1 MLLIIQIN
9 LYKYYNNIKEINIDI
24 NVFSIAIYCYII
36 GQMRRNIILTLFLL
50 SISVQVQAQ
59 AQWNVVSHTD
69 TDSGYQTR
77 IATIEN
83 DDGYKLEIYRDVN
96 DVVRLRF
103 NIRNSFELLAKKR
116 CPTFQVDKRQLSNRS
131 VNDALCLS
139 QPRWA
144 EYVIGYITDKTVLSQ
159 PLHNL
164 MNGNVIYFRFLM
176 NNDNYAET
184 SFSLSG
190 SKAALNGALGK
201 DLVVITKPE

>member
-1 MLLIIQIN
+1 
-9 LYKYYNNIKEINIDI
+9 
-24 NVFSIAIYCYII
+24 
-36 GQMRRNIILTLFLL
+36 MRRNVILALFLL
-50 SISVQVQAQ
+50 TLSVQSQ
-59 AQWNVVSHTD
+59 AQWEVMSHTD

-96 DVVRLRF
+96 DVVRLKF
-103 NIRNSFELLAKKR
+103 NIRNSYELLANKQ
-116 CPTFQVDKRQLSNRS
+116 CPTFQVDERQLSNRS
-131 VNDALCLS
+131 INDAPCLA

-144 EYVIGYITDKTVLSQ
+144 EYVIGYITDKSVLSL

-176 NNDNYAET
+176 GNENYAET

-190 SKAALNGALGK
+190 SKAMLNGALGE
-201 DLVVITKPE
+201 DLVVTTK

>member
-1 MLLIIQIN
+1 
-9 LYKYYNNIKEINIDI
+9 
-24 NVFSIAIYCYII
+24 
-36 GQMRRNIILTLFLL
+36 MRRNIILTLFLL
-50 SISVQVQAQ
+50 SISVQGQTQAR
-59 AQWNVVSHTD
+59 WNVVSHTD
-69 TDSGYQTR
+69 TDSGFQTD

-83 DDGYKLEIYRDVN
+83 NDGYKLEIYRDVN

-103 NIRNSFELLAKKR
+103 NIRNSFELLARKQ
-116 CPTFQVDKRQLSNRS
+116 CPSFQVDKRQLSNRS

-164 MNGNVIYFRFLM
+164 MNGNVLYFRFLM
-176 NNDNYAET
+176 NNENYAET

-190 SKAALNGALGK
+190 SKAGLNGALGK
-201 DLVVITKPE
+201 DLIVITRHE

>member
-1 MLLIIQIN
+1 MHLIIQIK
-9 LYKYYNNIKEINIDI
+9 LYIYYNNIKEINISI

-50 SISVQVQAQ
+50 SISVQGQAQ

-69 TDSGYQTR
+69 TDSGFQTD

-83 DDGYKLEIYRDVN
+83 NDGYKLEIYRDVN

-103 NIRNSFELLAKKR
+103 NIRNSFELLARKQ

-144 EYVIGYITDKTVLSQ
+144 EYVIGYITDKTVLSR

-164 MNGNVIYFRFLM
+164 MNGNVLYFRFLM
-176 NNDNYAET
+176 NNENYAET

-190 SKAALNGALGK
+190 SKAGLNGALGK
-201 DLVVITKPE
+201 DLIVTTKHE

>member
-1 MLLIIQIN
+1 
-9 LYKYYNNIKEINIDI
+9 
-24 NVFSIAIYCYII
+24 
-36 GQMRRNIILTLFLL
+36 MRRNVILALFLL
-50 SISVQVQAQ
+50 TLSVQSQ
-59 AQWNVVSHTD
+59 AQWEVMSHTD

-96 DVVRLRF
+96 DVVRLKF
-103 NIRNSFELLAKKR
+103 NIRNSYEHITNKQ
-116 CPTFQVDKRQLSNRS
+116 CPTFQVDERQLSNRS
-131 VNDALCLS
+131 INDAPCLA

-144 EYVIGYITDKTVLSQ
+144 EYVIGYITDKSVLSL

-176 NNDNYAET
+176 GNENYAET

-190 SKAALNGALGK
+190 SKAMLNGALGE
-201 DLVVITKPE
+201 DLVVTTK

>member
-1 MLLIIQIN
+1 MPLIIQIK
-9 LYKYYNNIKEINIDI
+9 LYKYDNNIKEININI
-24 NVFSIAIYCYII
+24 NVYSISISCYII

-50 SISVQVQAQ
+50 SISVQGQAR
-59 AQWNVVSHTD
+59 AQWNIVSHTD

-83 DDGYKLEIYRDVN
+83 NDGNKLEIYRDVN

-103 NIRNSFELLAKKR
+103 NIRNSFELLAKKQ

-131 VNDALCLS
+131 FNDALCLS

-176 NNDNYAET
+176 NNENYAET
-184 SFSLSG
+184 SFPLSG
-190 SKAALNGALGK
+190 SKAILNAALGK
-201 DLVVITKPE
+201 DLVVTTKP

>member
-1 MLLIIQIN
+1 
-9 LYKYYNNIKEINIDI
+9 
-24 NVFSIAIYCYII
+24 
-36 GQMRRNIILTLFLL
+36 MRRNVILALFLL
-50 SISVQVQAQ
+50 TLSVQSQ
-59 AQWNVVSHTD
+59 AQWEVMSHTD

-96 DVVRLRF
+96 DVVRLKF
-103 NIRNSFELLAKKR
+103 NIRNSYELLANKQ
-116 CPTFQVDKRQLSNRS
+116 CPTFQVDERQLSNRS
-131 VNDALCLS
+131 INDAPCLA

-144 EYVIGYITDKTVLSQ
+144 EYVIGYITDKSVLSL

-176 NNDNYAET
+176 GNENYAET

-190 SKAALNGALGK
+190 SKAMLNGALGN
-201 DLVVITKPE
+201 DLVVTTK

>member
-1 MLLIIQIN
+1 
-9 LYKYYNNIKEINIDI
+9 
-24 NVFSIAIYCYII
+24 
-36 GQMRRNIILTLFLL
+36 MRRNIILALFLL
-50 SISVQVQAQ
+50 PLSVQSQ
-59 AQWNVVSHTD
+59 AQWEVMSHTD

-96 DVVRLRF
+96 DVVRLKF
-103 NIRNSFELLAKKR
+103 NIRNSYELLANKQ
-116 CPTFQVDKRQLSNRS
+116 CPTFQVDERQLSNRS
-131 VNDALCLS
+131 INDAPCLA

-144 EYVIGYITDKTVLSQ
+144 EYVIGYITDKSVLSL

-176 NNDNYAET
+176 GNENYAET

-190 SKAALNGALGK
+190 SKAMLNGALGK
-201 DLVVITKPE
+201 DLVVTTK